1 MDDSIRIRSGTLNG
15 RTAMPKLKHAEIING
30 EKRGSEIGFQEDE
43 KALYI
48 GTSGGNVRLC
58 GANDISELRQLID
71 DIITRLEAL
80 EEPSE

>member
-1 MDDSIRIRSGTLNG
+1 MADSIKIKGGAGDVPAL
-15 RTAMPKLKHAEIING
+15 
-30 EKRGSEIGFQEDE
+30 QEREPAYSKTE

-48 GTSGGNVRLC
+48 GTDGTKNGNVRLC
-58 GANDISELRQLID
+58 GANDITELRQLID